1 MEEEEDAATPAAEGI
16 SVIRTGVSERPLRG
30 FVGACSS
37 RSSFEASSKSLFVK
51 TFPPPGRAT
60 TPPRTVLSTASIVV
74 ARLKTLLSSR
84 ETFVAVG
91 EGREEAGK
99 EGVRDC
105 GVSVVGTVDVLSNS
119 LFDSPCCDS
128 LVKSA
133 ESNEQCSTSEGEC
146 EAPVFVEVVDVEIS
160 RAERLLLGSRIA

>member
-1 MEEEEDAATPAAEGI
+1 MEEEEDAATPAAEGVV
-16 SVIRTGVSERPLRG
+16 VIRTGVSASPLLRG

-51 TFPPPGRAT
+51 TFPPGRAT
-60 TPPRTVLSTASIVV
+60 TLFAAVLSASIVV

-119 LFDSPCCDS
+119 PFDSPCCDS